1 MTEAPDVPSELVIA
15 DDALAVFG
23 NLNIGVE
30 RATAVA
36 NQLKPIV
43 DSCGLAV
50 RIGQGEHLKVEAW
63 VTCGMFCGV
72 SPHTE
77 WTQEV
82 RNPVSGD
89 LDGYKARVQVIRMA
103 TGEAIGA
110 AECSCH
116 FDEQQ
121 KRRDGSGLYDR
132 WSEHGRQNRHACMSM
147 AQTRA
152 TSKALAQALRWIP
165 VLAGYSGTPFEE
177 MPPEPREDHPK
188 QRPKAEPQATQ
199 PAPAGNGTLSKDRIK
214 SLRIYASAFRAT
226 EAVHGKGDDW
236 DKIKFKSLHWALE
249 RMGFARVDKVPDERG
264 EELASLIPEY
274 AEAVMPPQADG
285 DAPF

>member
-1 MTEAPDVPSELVIA
+1 MTAAEAPSNLVTR
-15 DDALAVFG
+15 DALEEFG
-23 NLNIGVE
+23 TLNIGVE
-30 RATAVA
+30 RATAIA

-43 DSCGLAV
+43 DSRKLAV
-50 RIGQGEHLKVEAW
+50 QIGQGEHLKVEAW
-63 VTCGMFCGV
+63 VTLGMFCGV
-72 SPHTE
+72 SPQTE

-82 RNPVSGD
+82 RNPKSGE
-89 LDGYKARVQVIRMA
+89 LEGYKARVQVIRMA

-132 WSEHGRQNRHACMSM
+132 WIEYGRQNRHACMSM

-177 MPPEPREDHPK
+177 MPPQDSSSPPQ
-188 QRPKAEPQATQ
+188 QRPKAAT
-199 PAPAGNGTLSKDRIK
+199 APKQSGAKLANEKQLKMLYAKSIARAEEQGPTGTDYGDLLEHAGSIRKAAMATLGFDDSEKITFAAVTPMVKAIESSVLDDKGRVVIPDGG
-214 SLRIYASAFRAT
+214 AF
-226 EAVHGKGDDW
+226 D
-236 DKIKFKSLHWALE
+236 
-249 RMGFARVDKVPDERG
+249 
-264 EELASLIPEY
+264 
-274 AEAVMPPQADG
+274 
-285 DAPF
+285 

>member
-1 MTEAPDVPSELVIA
+1 MAAPEVASEFVA
-15 DDALAVFG
+15 VDALEDFG
-23 NLNIGVE
+23 KLNVGVD

-43 DSCGLAV
+43 DSRGLAV

-63 VTCGMFCGV
+63 VTLGMFCGAA
-72 SPHTE
+72 PKTE

-82 RNPVSGD
+82 RNPKSGE
-89 LDGYKARVQVIRMA
+89 LEGYKARVQVIRMA
-103 TGEAIGA
+103 TGEVVGA
-110 AECSCH
+110 AECGCH

-132 WSEHGRQNRHACMSM
+132 WIEYGRQNRHACMSM

-177 MPPEPREDHPK
+177 MPPDAS
-188 QRPKAEPQATQ
+188 QDARPPQQTETAPQAAS
-199 PAPAGNGTLSKDRIK
+199 PAPSGNGTLSKARIK
-214 SLRIYASAFRAT
+214 SLGIWHAGFKAS
-226 EAVHGKGDDW
+226 EAVHGDDEGAKW
-236 DKIKFKSLHWALE
+236 NSINWALN
-249 RMGFARVDKVPDERG
+249 RMGFDKVDQVPDDRG
-264 EELASLIPEY
+264 EELVSLIAEY
-274 AEAVMPPQADG
+274 PQHQAG
-285 DAPF
+285 DEINF